1 MRKHLIRRFFQTL
14 LVLLGVSIVTF
25 AILHLTGD
33 PCALLLPQEATVEDR
48 ARCRHDMGFDDPLF
62 LQYGRF
68 INGVL
73 HGNFGLSFR
82 HNQPALQLVW
92 DRMPATILLTVAAM
106 LISVSVAVP
115 VGILSAVK
123 RNSLLDHVGMT
134 VALLGQSMPV
144 FWLGIML
151 ILIFGVKLRL
161 LPSFGMGGWS
171 HLILPAVTLGMFTMA
186 RIARLTRS
194 GMLEI
199 LNQEY
204 IRTAR
209 AKGATPWRVILRH
222 ALKNAAIP
230 IITVIGLEMG
240 TLLGG
245 AVITETI
252 FAWPGVGRLT
262 IQAISNRDFPVVQAA
277 VFTLACIFVLINF
290 MVDILYTYLDPRV
303 RYE

>member
-1 MRKHLIRRFFQTL
+1 MKKHLIRRFFQTF

-33 PCALLLPQEATVEDR
+33 PTALLLPQEATAEDR
-48 ARCRHDMGFDDPLF
+48 ARFRHEMGFDDPLIV
-62 LQYGRF
+62 QYGRF
-68 INGVL
+68 LKGAL
-73 HGNFGLSFR
+73 RGDFGLSFR

-92 DRMPATILLTVAAM
+92 DRMPATVQLTLAAM
-106 LISVSVAVP
+106 LISVSIAVP
-115 VGILSAVK
+115 IGILSAVK
-123 RNSLLDHVGMT
+123 RNSLLDHVGM
-134 VALLGQSMPV
+134 VIALLGQSMPV

-151 ILIFGVKLRL
+151 ILVFGVKLRL
-161 LPSFGMGGWS
+161 LPAFGMGGID
-171 HLILPAVTLGMFTMA
+171 HLILPALTLGMFTMA
-186 RIARLTRS
+186 RTARLTRS
-194 GMLEI
+194 EMLEI
-199 LNQEY
+199 LGQEY

-209 AKGATPWRVILRH
+209 AKGVPPWSVILRH

-230 IITVIGLEMG
+230 IVTVIGLEMG

-245 AVITETI
+245 AIITETI

-262 IQAISNRDFPVVQAA
+262 VQAIYNRDFPVVQAA

-290 MVDILYTYLDPRV
+290 VVDILYTYLDPRV

>member
-1 MRKHLIRRFFQTL
+1 MKKHLIRRFFQTL

-33 PCALLLPQEATVEDR
+33 PTALLLPQEATAEDR
-48 ARCRHDMGFDDPLF
+48 ARFRHEMGFDDPLIV
-62 LQYGRF
+62 QYGRF
-68 INGVL
+68 LKGAL
-73 HGNFGLSFR
+73 HGDFGLSFR

-92 DRMPATILLTVAAM
+92 DRMPATVQLTLAAM
-106 LISVSVAVP
+106 LISVSIAVP
-115 VGILSAVK
+115 IGILSAVK
-123 RNSLLDHVGMT
+123 RNSLLDHVGM
-134 VALLGQSMPV
+134 VIALLGQSMPV

-161 LPSFGMGGWS
+161 LPSFGMGGID
-171 HLILPAVTLGMFTMA
+171 HLILPALTLGMFTMA
-186 RIARLTRS
+186 RTARLTRS
-194 GMLEI
+194 EMLEI
-199 LNQEY
+199 LGQEY

-209 AKGATPWRVILRH
+209 AKGVPPWSVILRH

-230 IITVIGLEMG
+230 IVTVIGLEMG

-245 AVITETI
+245 AIITETI

-262 IQAISNRDFPVVQAA
+262 VQAIYNRDFPVVQAA

-290 MVDILYTYLDPRV
+290 VVDILYTYLDPRV